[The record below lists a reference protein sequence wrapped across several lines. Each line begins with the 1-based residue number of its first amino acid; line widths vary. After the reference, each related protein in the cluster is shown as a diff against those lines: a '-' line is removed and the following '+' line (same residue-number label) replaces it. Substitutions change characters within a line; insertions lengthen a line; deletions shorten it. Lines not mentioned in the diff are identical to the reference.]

1 MTDLKEELEKLSAQ
15 SPQPSEVPIERYQD
29 FRRDLQKLLNQHSME
44 NGSGTP
50 DFLLASYLTGCLMTF
65 DLTLKERGRWIL
77 KGGEG

>member
-1 MTDLKEELEKLSAQ
+1 MTDLKEELGRLSSQAP
-15 SPQPSEVPIERYQD
+15 SPQETPINKYQE